1 MLAIAAMLGAFG
13 IGREDREPVA
23 RAHTNGI
30 PAGLAR
36 AIHARL
42 GPGAIALG
50 HAPLSAGIEAA
61 TRGWKAKASAQ
72 SLAARIAPDGTVSA
86 HLAGFETVSLT
97 PISLSGGGALARL
110 STGRALF
117 RDGRLLVRLSD
128 LLEGAPDL
136 FEDRRR
142 KTRTEENNQ
151 EELFEQIGRLKM
163 EVEWLKK
170 KSAQL
175 G

>member
-1 MLAIAAMLGAFG
+1 MARKVKAARTAALVGGRGATF
-13 IGREDREPVA
+13 
-23 RAHTNGI
+23 
-30 PAGLAR
+30 
-36 AIHARL
+36 
-42 GPGAIALG
+42 
-50 HAPLSAGIEAA
+50 
-61 TRGWKAKASAQ
+61 K
-72 SLAARIAPDGTVSA
+72 ARIA
-86 HLAGFETVSLT
+86 LAALKGDKTLGELASQFGVHATQ
-97 PISLSGGGALARL
+97 ISTWKQR
-110 STGRALF
+110 
-117 RDGRLLVRLSD
+117 

-142 KTRTEENNQ
+142 KMRAEESNQ

>member
-1 MLAIAAMLGAFG
+1 MARKVKGARTAAQASGRGAAF
-13 IGREDREPVA
+13 
-23 RAHTNGI
+23 
-30 PAGLAR
+30 
-36 AIHARL
+36 
-42 GPGAIALG
+42 
-50 HAPLSAGIEAA
+50 
-61 TRGWKAKASAQ
+61 K
-72 SLAARIAPDGTVSA
+72 ARIA
-86 HLAGFETVSLT
+86 LAALKGDKTLGELASQFGVNATQ
-97 PISLSGGGALARL
+97 ISTWKQR
-110 STGRALF
+110 
-117 RDGRLLVRLSD
+117 